1 MSCRGDDR
9 GGRRGQG
16 RLVADGIIAVAAR
29 MGSAPAGRRDGL
41 RQAFRR
47 RGPLDRTPA
56 GSGGTDR
63 RFCCS
68 RGRTQLVKGS
78 IVTSIFRR
86 ATGAVIVAL
95 SLAFSAAGAVQ
106 AQEQYEQE
114 KLESFVVAALAV
126 NELVEQW
133 TPRIQGAQDETEA
146 AQLRD
151 QANSELVN
159 AINQANGITVEEYRQ
174 ISQAA
179 QADPALM
186 ARISEIFDDM
196 QPEQSQQQQ

>member
-1 MSCRGDDR
+1 
-9 GGRRGQG
+9 
-16 RLVADGIIAVAAR
+16 
-29 MGSAPAGRRDGL
+29 
-41 RQAFRR
+41 
-47 RGPLDRTPA
+47 
-56 GSGGTDR
+56 
-63 RFCCS
+63 
-68 RGRTQLVKGS
+68 
-78 IVTSIFRR
+78 VTSIFRR

>member
-1 MSCRGDDR
+1 
-9 GGRRGQG
+9 
-16 RLVADGIIAVAAR
+16 
-29 MGSAPAGRRDGL
+29 
-41 RQAFRR
+41 
-47 RGPLDRTPA
+47 
-56 GSGGTDR
+56 
-63 RFCCS
+63 
-68 RGRTQLVKGS
+68 
-78 IVTSIFRR
+78 VTSIFRR

-196 QPEQSQQQQ
+196 QPEQSQQQQQ

>member
-1 MSCRGDDR
+1 
-9 GGRRGQG
+9 
-16 RLVADGIIAVAAR
+16 
-29 MGSAPAGRRDGL
+29 
-41 RQAFRR
+41 
-47 RGPLDRTPA
+47 
-56 GSGGTDR
+56 
-63 RFCCS
+63 
-68 RGRTQLVKGS
+68 
-78 IVTSIFRR
+78 VTSTFRR

>member
-1 MSCRGDDR
+1 
-9 GGRRGQG
+9 
-16 RLVADGIIAVAAR
+16 
-29 MGSAPAGRRDGL
+29 
-41 RQAFRR
+41 
-47 RGPLDRTPA
+47 
-56 GSGGTDR
+56 
-63 RFCCS
+63 
-68 RGRTQLVKGS
+68 
-78 IVTSIFRR
+78 VTSIFRR
-86 ATGAVIVAL
+86 ATGAAIVAL
-95 SLAFSAAGAVQ
+95 SLAISAAGAAQ

-151 QANSELVN
+151 QANSELVA
-159 AINQANGITVEEYRQ
+159 AINQANGITVEEYRE

-186 ARISEIFDDM
+186 AQISEIFDEM
-196 QPEQSQQQQ
+196 APEQSQQQQ

>member
-1 MSCRGDDR
+1 
-9 GGRRGQG
+9 
-16 RLVADGIIAVAAR
+16 
-29 MGSAPAGRRDGL
+29 
-41 RQAFRR
+41 
-47 RGPLDRTPA
+47 
-56 GSGGTDR
+56 
-63 RFCCS
+63 
-68 RGRTQLVKGS
+68 
-78 IVTSIFRR
+78 VTSIFRR

-196 QPEQSQQQQ
+196 QPEQSQQQQQQQ